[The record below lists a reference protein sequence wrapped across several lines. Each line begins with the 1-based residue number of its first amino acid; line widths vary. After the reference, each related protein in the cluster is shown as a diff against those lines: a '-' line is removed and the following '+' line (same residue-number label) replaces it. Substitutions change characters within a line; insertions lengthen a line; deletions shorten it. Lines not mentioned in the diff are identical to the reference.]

1 MEFAIIGAGAMGSL
15 YGGYLGNAGVNVSLV
30 DVSDEIVSA
39 INEDGIKVHRD
50 GYADIQADV
59 HAYTDPAEVGEVDAV
74 FVFVKSMH
82 TEAAIQNG
90 SSLVGED
97 TAVITL
103 QNGLSNLDM
112 LARHVPDEQ
121 LLGGY
126 TTAGANTIKP
136 GTIRQMGSTTTKLG
150 GENNE
155 RAEAVADVLLD
166 AGIDVTV
173 VNDPVPHIWD
183 KQFVSVG
190 VKPVAALTEL
200 RNEQM
205 VEYEE
210 TKWIIESVI
219 EEALEIAHA
228 KDIDILTDDPIERTY
243 KVLRETG
250 SKKSSILEDVER
262 EQPTEID
269 YINGAIVDYGD
280 EESIDTPYNRM
291 VTNLTKGKEY
301 GYLD

>member
-1 MEFAIIGAGAMGSL
+1 MEVAILGAGAMGSL
-15 YGGYLGNAGVNVSLV
+15 YGGFLGNAGVKVSMV

-39 INEDGIKVHRD
+39 INEGGITIRRD
-50 GYADIQADV
+50 GYEDIYADV
-59 HAYTDPAEVGEVDAV
+59 NAFTDPVEVGEVDAV

-82 TEAAIQNG
+82 TEVAIQNG
-90 SSLVGED
+90 RPLIGDD

-103 QNGLSNLDM
+103 QNGLSNLDV
-112 LARHVPDEQ
+112 LARHIPNEQ

-126 TTAGANTIKP
+126 TTAGANTVEP
-136 GTIRQMGSTTTKLG
+136 GTVKQMGPTTTKLG

-155 RAEAVADVLLD
+155 RAETVANVLIN

-173 VNDPVPHIWD
+173 VDDPVPHIWD

-205 VEYEE
+205 VGYEE
-210 TKWIIESVI
+210 TKWIIEAVI
-219 EEALEIAHA
+219 EEALEVANA
-228 KDIDILTDDPIERTY
+228 KDIEILTDDPIKRTY
-243 KVLRETG
+243 EVLRETG

-280 EESIDTPYNRM
+280 EEGVDTPYNRM